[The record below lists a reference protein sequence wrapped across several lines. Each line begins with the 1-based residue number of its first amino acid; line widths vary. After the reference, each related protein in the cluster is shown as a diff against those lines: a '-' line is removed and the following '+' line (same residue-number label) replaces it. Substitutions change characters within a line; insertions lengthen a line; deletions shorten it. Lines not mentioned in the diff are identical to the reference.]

1 MSRFQVKEIAKR
13 KQEREEEREIA
24 ITRAKEYIEKNP
36 DASRKKIAEYS
47 GVSASTLDKI
57 SETSDFTMPKALT
70 SKQVRK
76 SSNWGTI
83 LGGLSNK
90 WG

>member
-24 ITRAKEYIEKNP
+24 ITRAKQYIEKNP
-36 DASRKKIAEYS
+36 NASRKKIAEYA

-57 SETSDFTMPKALT
+57 SETNDFTMPKPLT
-70 SKQVRK
+70 SKQTRK
-76 SSNWGTI
+76 THNWGTI
-83 LGGLSNK
+83 LGGLSDK
-90 WG
+90 

>member
-13 KQEREEEREIA
+13 KQERQEEREIA
-24 ITRAKEYIEKNP
+24 IKRAKQFIENNP
-36 DASRKKIAEYS
+36 DASRKKIAEYA

-57 SETSDFTMPKALT
+57 SETNDFTMPKPLT
-70 SKQVRK
+70 SKQARK
-76 SSNWGTI
+76 THNWGTI

-90 WG
+90 